1 MAQVTKVISV
11 ARRMAV
17 LAAVLMIVW
26 RAPNLAAGQD
36 AVPPG
41 AVRTVQNAPTQPASA
56 EDIYLKLQSVGL
68 DASKVYR
75 VRDVTLDRAA
85 LHLTL
90 DDGTIA
96 FTQDVAGH
104 VSGAFFEGEGEILL
118 SPPNR
123 TERASMALFTGGAI
137 LEETF
142 TTAYLRFN
150 DDTYAEL
157 QPYLNTVE
165 GGADFVS
172 RWNEMSRA
180 FAEPDALRLLLTYSR
195 DLPVTAPM
203 EKSTAPPVSDERRDQ
218 LMHVRVQGRK
228 LGLFDAGFDSEVPEQ
243 IWAGQ
248 SRTLEGTDYY
258 DLWASF
264 SVPNAATRRDNST
277 GLDRRAPFE
286 TVRVT
291 DYKIRARITPPTRL
305 EAETRMHLR
314 LQRDGQRALLF
325 ELSRSLQVS
334 SVEADGR
341 KVEFIHNPSLEG
353 TERARRG
360 NDLVAVILPQPSRN
374 GQTIDLRFTY
384 SGDVI
389 AEAGP
394 GLLYVGSRGTWY
406 PNAGFA
412 MANFDLQFE
421 YPPGWTLVATG
432 KRLDQS
438 ESISEAGPFEKRAGD
453 QLGRWVSERPV
464 PVAGFNLGKY
474 QRAVAQA
481 GNVSVEAYATAVVE
495 SGLPQ
500 KQADVVLPDID
511 PLIATAGGAEAP
523 RRGLS
528 IPPAPGTPSPAR
540 NAQSVADAS
549 ADALS
554 FFSRHFGPYPSDT
567 LILTQ
572 MPGKES
578 QGWPGLIYLSS
589 VAFLSAEDLSRL
601 SGTEVDKLIIRKLV
615 TAHETAHQWWGQL
628 VDSATYRD
636 EWWVEAL
643 ANYSALMYLQSKDP
657 AQFHVI
663 MEKYRDDL
671 LQKNKTRLLLEDGPV
686 TLGTRLS
693 NSEFPSGYM
702 AISYGR
708 GSWLFHMLRYML
720 LDAEKKQG
728 LAPDQSGEPFLRV
741 LHKLRDRYQGKSITT
756 QELMAMFEEEL
767 PPAMRYEGRKSLDWF
782 YEGWID
788 GTAIP
793 SYELKQIKFADQTNA
808 TSVSGILLQKDAP
821 GDLVASVP
829 LYASGA
835 GRLTFLGRVF
845 ADGPETSFHFSA
857 PPGTRKVVVDP
868 RETVLRRVH

>member
-17 LAAVLMIVW
+17 LAAVLMIV
-26 RAPNLAAGQD
+26 RGAPNLAAGQD
-36 AVPPG
+36 AGQPG
-41 AVRTVQNAPTQPASA
+41 TVGIRQSAPTQPASA
-56 EDIYLKLQSVGL
+56 EDIYLKLKSVGL
-68 DASKVYR
+68 DASRVYR

-85 LHLTL
+85 VHLTL

-96 FTQDVAGH
+96 LTQDVDGH

-137 LEETF
+137 LEEAF

-157 QPYLNTVE
+157 QPYLKPAA
-165 GGADFVS
+165 GGADFVL
-172 RWNEMSRA
+172 RWNDMSRA
-180 FAEPDALRLLLTYSR
+180 FAEADALRLLLTYSR
-195 DLPVTAPM
+195 DLPATGPM
-203 EKSTAPPVSDERRDQ
+203 DKSSAPPASDEVRDQ
-218 LMHVRVQGRK
+218 LLHVRVQGRK
-228 LGLFDAGFDSEVPEQ
+228 LGFFDVGFDSEAPEQ
-243 IWAGQ
+243 VWAGQ
-248 SRTLEGTDYY
+248 SRTAEGTDYY
-258 DLWASF
+258 DLWTSF
-264 SVPNAATRRDNST
+264 SVSNGASRKADSGELVPHT
-277 GLDRRAPFE
+277 PFE
-286 TVRVT
+286 TARVT

-305 EAETRMHLR
+305 EAETRMHLK

-325 ELSRSLQVS
+325 ELSRSLQIS
-334 SVEADGR
+334 SVEADGQ
-341 KVEFIHNPSLEG
+341 KVQFIHNPSLEG

-374 GQTIDLRFTY
+374 GQTIDFRFTY

-394 GLLYVGSRGTWY
+394 GLLSVGSRGTWY
-406 PNAGFA
+406 PSAGFA
-412 MANFDLQFE
+412 MADFDLQFE

-432 KRLDQS
+432 KRVDKPDSAS
-438 ESISEAGPFEKRAGD
+438 EVAPLERAGD
-453 QLGRWVSERPV
+453 RMSRWVSGRPI

-481 GNVSVEAYATAVVE
+481 GSVTVEAYATLVVE
-495 SGLPQ
+495 AGLPQ
-500 KQADVVLPDID
+500 KQPELVMPDR
-511 PLIATAGGAEAP
+511 AGLNP
-523 RRGLS
+523 RQGGSPVASRELS
-528 IPPAPGTPSPAR
+528 TTPVAPSPAR
-540 NAQSVADAS
+540 NAQNVADAS

-554 FFSRHFGPYPSDT
+554 FFSQHFGPYPADT

-578 QGWPGLIYLSS
+578 QAWPGLIYLSS

-601 SGTEVDKLIIRKLV
+601 AGTELDKLIIRKLV

-657 AQFHVI
+657 AQFHLI

-693 NSEFPSGYM
+693 NSEFPSGYA

-708 GSWLFHMLRYML
+708 GTWLFHMLRYML

-728 LAPDQSGEPFLRV
+728 LASDQSEEPFLRV

-782 YEGWID
+782 YQGWID

-793 SYELKQIKFADQTNA
+793 SYELKQVKFADQTNV
-808 TSVSGILLQKDAP
+808 TSVSGTLLQKDAP
-821 GDLVASVP
+821 GDLVTSVP
-829 LYASGA
+829 LYASVS
-835 GRLTFLGRVF
+835 GRLIFLGRVF
-845 ADGPETSFHFSA
+845 ADGPETTFHFSA
-857 PPGTRKVVVDP
+857 PVGTRKVVVDP

>member
-1 MAQVTKVISV
+1 MT
-11 ARRMAV
+11 RRMALLV
-17 LAAVLMIVW
+17 AVLTIVC
-26 RAPNLAAGQD
+26 RGPNLAAAHD
-36 AVPPG
+36 AVPQG
-41 AVRTVQNAPTQPASA
+41 AVRAGQNAPAQPASA
-56 EDIYLKLQSVGL
+56 EETYLKLKSVGL
-68 DASKVYR
+68 DASRVYR
-75 VRDVTLDRAA
+75 IRDVTLDRAA
-85 LHLTL
+85 LHVTL

-104 VSGAFFEGEGEILL
+104 VSGAFFEGEGEVLL
-118 SPPNR
+118 SPPDR

-137 LEETF
+137 LEESF

-157 QPYLNTVE
+157 QPYLNTTE
-165 GGADFVS
+165 GGADFVL

-180 FAEPDALRLLLTYSR
+180 FAEADALRLLLTYSR
-195 DLPVTAPM
+195 DLPVSAPM
-203 EKSTAPPVSDERRDQ
+203 DKSTAPPVPDDVRDQ
-218 LMHVRVQGRK
+218 MLHVQVQGRK
-228 LGLFDAGFDSEVPEQ
+228 LGLFDVGFDSEAPEQ
-243 IWAGQ
+243 VWAGQ
-248 SRTLEGTDYY
+248 SRTFEGTDYY
-258 DLWASF
+258 DLWTSF
-264 SVPNAATRRDNST
+264 SVPNAASHRDNSA
-277 GLDRRAPFE
+277 GAARRAPFE
-286 TVRVT
+286 TARVT

-305 EAETRMHLR
+305 EAETRMHVR

-334 SVEADGR
+334 SVEADGHS
-341 KVEFIHNPSLEG
+341 VEFIHNPSLEG

-360 NDLVAVILPQPSRN
+360 NDLVAVILSQPSRN

-384 SGDVI
+384 SGDVL
-389 AEAGP
+389 AQAGP

-406 PNAGFA
+406 PNAGFE
-412 MANFDLQFE
+412 MASFDLQFQ

-432 KRLDQS
+432 KQLDQS
-438 ESISEAGPFEKRAGD
+438 DSIREAGPFEQRAGD
-453 QLGRWVSERPV
+453 RVSRWVSERPI

-481 GNVSVEAYATAVVE
+481 GNVSVEAYATSVVE
-495 SGLPQ
+495 AGLPQ
-500 KQADVVLPDID
+500 KQPELVMPDRAGLN
-511 PLIATAGGAEAP
+511 PRGGSPVAAAELSTTPIA
-523 RRGLS
+523 
-528 IPPAPGTPSPAR
+528 PSPAR
-540 NAQSVADAS
+540 NAQTVADAS

-554 FFSRHFGPYPSDT
+554 FFSQHFGPYPSDI

-589 VAFLSAEDLSRL
+589 LAFLSGEDLSRL
-601 SGTEVDKLIIRKLV
+601 AGTEIDKLIVRKLV

-628 VDSATYRD
+628 VDSAGYRD
-636 EWWVEAL
+636 QWWVEAL
-643 ANYSALMYLQSKDP
+643 ANYSALMFLQSKDP
-657 AQFHVI
+657 VQFHLI
-663 MEKYRDDL
+663 MEKYRADL

-708 GSWLFHMLRYML
+708 GTWLFHMLRYML

-728 LAPDQSGEPFLRV
+728 LASAEREEPFLRI

-756 QELMAMFEEEL
+756 QELMEMFEEEL

-793 SYELKQIKFADQTNA
+793 SYELKQVKFVDQTNA

-821 GDLVASVP
+821 GDLVTSVP

-835 GRLTFLGRVF
+835 GRLRFLGRVF
-845 ADGPETSFHFSA
+845 ADGPETTFHFSA
-857 PPGTRKVVVDP
+857 PLGTRKVVVDP
-868 RETVLRRVH
+868 RETILRRVH